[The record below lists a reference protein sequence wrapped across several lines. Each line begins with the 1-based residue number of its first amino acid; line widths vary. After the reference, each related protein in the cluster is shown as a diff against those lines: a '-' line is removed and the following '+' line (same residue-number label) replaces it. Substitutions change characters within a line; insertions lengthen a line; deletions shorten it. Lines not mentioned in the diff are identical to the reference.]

1 MDFHL
6 FTICITYLFC
16 ILIIH
21 LLIKNN
27 LEDEYISDNKFE
39 LLNNKEMKDNV
50 ENEELEEINT
60 EKDLIID
67 PSEILNLK
75 MKKPVKKI
83 LSFKKKENDDAK
95 NDLISYLD
103 SEKQFENQS
112 INQIVD
118 NIESE
123 KDKVEGNNYFESMS
137 VSDFSSQNN
146 ITDKYFTNNHVSD
159 TYSFDPVPTDEKDS
173 FNNSFKEKMFTN
185 LNNDEN
191 KPIFDSVAAFEDL
204 DFNYAEF

>member
-27 LEDEYISDNKFE
+27 FEDEYISDNNFE
-39 LLNNKEMKDNV
+39 LSNNKKMKDEV

-67 PSEILNLK
+67 PGEILNLK

-95 NDLISYLD
+95 SDLISYLD

-123 KDKVEGNNYFESMS
+123 KHKVEANNYFENMS
-137 VSDFSSQNN
+137 VSDFNSQNN
-146 ITDKYFTNNHVSD
+146 ITDNYFTNNHASD
-159 TYSFDPVPTDEKDS
+159 IYSFDPVPTDEKDS
-173 FNNSFKEKMFTN
+173 FNNSFKEKMFKN

-191 KPIFDSVAAFEDL
+191 KPIFDGVAAFDDL